1 MPPRIMTSILATF
14 VLGACTLQAEP
25 SATMPAPASPEL
37 TTQAE
42 DGVTVFGTSY
52 FADLTTDAPLIVLFH
67 QGGSN
72 GRAEYAPLIP
82 WLNAEGYR
90 AIAWD
95 LRAGGDWHGGE
106 NRTAL
111 AMLPK
116 EAQTYCEAYADM
128 EAALDASLARAGADT
143 AIVWGSSFSA
153 TLVFQ
158 LAAAHPSRI
167 SHVISASPASGP
179 PMGECQPTQWL
190 DELQAPALIFRPGSE
205 MMSESVQQQKRDFE
219 AYGLTVH
226 VIENGV
232 HGSSMFVDAR
242 TEADMSDA
250 RQIVIDWLSQ

>member
-1 MPPRIMTSILATF
+1 MRPRIVTAILAT
-14 VLGACTLQAEP
+14 VMLGACTLQGEP
-25 SATMPAPASPEL
+25 PTLAPGAANHEL

-52 FADLTTDAPLIVLFH
+52 FADLSTDAPLIVLFH

-95 LRAGGDWHGGE
+95 LRAGGDWHGGK
-106 NRTAL
+106 NRTAI

-116 EAQTYCEAYADM
+116 EAQTYCEAYADI
-128 EAALDASLARAGADT
+128 EVALEESLTAAETET

-158 LAAAHPSRI
+158 LAAAYPSKI

-179 PMGECQPTQWL
+179 PMGDCQPTQWL
-190 DELQAPALIFRPGSE
+190 DQLQSPALVLRPGSE
-205 MMSESVQQQKRDFE
+205 MKSERVQQQKRDFE
-219 AYGLTVH
+219 AYGLSVH

-232 HGSSMFVDAR
+232 HGSSMFVDER
-242 TEADMSDA
+242 TESDMAAA